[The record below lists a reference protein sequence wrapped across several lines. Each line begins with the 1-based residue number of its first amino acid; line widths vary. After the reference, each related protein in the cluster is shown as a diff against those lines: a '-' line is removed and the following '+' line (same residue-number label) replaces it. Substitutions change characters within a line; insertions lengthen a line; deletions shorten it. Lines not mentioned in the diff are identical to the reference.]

1 MSPASA
7 AVRLT
12 DFEPEV
18 DDFAED
24 VRRGLAATP
33 KQLHPKYFY
42 DAAGSKLFDRICAT
56 SEYYPT
62 RTETAMLREYADEI
76 AESTLAEVR
85 HRGIFEIERN
95 RAVRISSDGPESAA
109 EAARLPV
116 PEIVF
121 LKDAEEWT
129 LIGKPM
135 KRLDVPDKLAGR
147 PVFGADVEVAA
158 LRTRIVIDVDA
169 QGIGWITNINR
180 I

>member
-62 RTETAMLREYADEI
+62 RTEIAIMERFAGAM
-76 AESTLAEVR
+76 
-85 HRGIFEIERN
+85 
-95 RAVRISSDGPESAA
+95 AA
-109 EAARLPV
+109 L
-116 PEIVF
+116 
-121 LKDAEEWT
+121 
-129 LIGKPM
+129 
-135 KRLDVPDKLAGR
+135 
-147 PVFGADVEVAA
+147 AA
-158 LRTRIVIDVDA
+158 LRAPIDRFFEEAADDREKLLKRFGKDCVGRD
-169 QGIGWITNINR
+169 
-180 I
+180 